1 MKIEKYYPF
10 WISTILTILFVVFH
24 FTPKING
31 FEKVLDG
38 VISFSSIALGFL
50 GALLA
55 IILSISKSNVI
66 QHLYSYMAQNSGD
79 GRKILF
85 GYFQRG
91 LLTGFAV
98 VILSI
103 GMYVVSKQT
112 LNNYYLLISYLWVFL
127 TSYFVLSSYRIV
139 SILMY
144 TLFKHESEIEP
155 YIPETRTDEAET
167 EALRQSLIDQREE
180 TVE

>member
-1 MKIEKYYPF
+1 MKFEKYYPF
-10 WISTILTILFVVFH
+10 GISILLTTLLGIFQ
-24 FTPKING
+24 FTPKIEG

-66 QHLYSYMAQNSGD
+66 QHLYSYMAQNGGE

-103 GMYVVSKQT
+103 GMYIVSKQKI
-112 LNNYYLLISYLWVFL
+112 NMYYLGISYLWVFL
-127 TSYFVLSSYRIV
+127 TLYFMLSTYRII

-144 TLFKHESEIEP
+144 TLFKHESENEP
-155 YIPETRTDEAET
+155 YRPETRADGT
-167 EALRQSLIDQREE
+167 EQLRQRLISEREE
-180 TVE
+180 

>member
-1 MKIEKYYPF
+1 MKFEKYYPTV
-10 WISTILTILFVVFH
+10 ISALLVIVFGCFR
-24 FTPKING
+24 FTPKIDG

-66 QHLYSYMAQNSGD
+66 QHLYSYMAQSGGD

-103 GMYVVSKQT
+103 GMYVISKQT
-112 LNNYYLLISYLWVFL
+112 LNMYFIGISYLWLFLVF
-127 TSYFVLSSYRIV
+127 YFVLSSYRIV
-139 SILMY
+139 SVLMY
-144 TLFKHESEIEP
+144 TLFKHESENEP
-155 YIPETRTDEAET
+155 YRPETVTEET
-167 EALRQSLIDQREE
+167 EALRQRLIREREE
-180 TVE
+180 